1 MIKINHNFSEHPAVV
16 AELFCTLGVLQVLS
30 LAKNERNFEISL
42 NSFDKFDQM
51 CFQERRTTFNS
62 LKK

>member
-1 MIKINHNFSEHPAVV
+1 MNNNFSEQPADV

-30 LAKNERNFEISL
+30 LAEKKRNFEISL

-51 CFQERRTTFNS
+51 CFQERPTTFNS